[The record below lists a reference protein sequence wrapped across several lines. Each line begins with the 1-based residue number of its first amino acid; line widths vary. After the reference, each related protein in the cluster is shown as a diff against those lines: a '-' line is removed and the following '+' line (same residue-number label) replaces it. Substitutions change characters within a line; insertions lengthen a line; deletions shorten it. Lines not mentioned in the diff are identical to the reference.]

1 MPTYRLLFFRANQL
15 DHWEELEAAD
25 YLGAVEQAAQR
36 PSNDKVELWRDG
48 QRLAS
53 FRPHPTVKTH

>member
-25 YLGAVEQAAQR
+25 YLEAVEQAVQR

-48 QRLAS
+48 RRLAS
-53 FRPHPTVKTH
+53 FRPHPTVKAH